1 MRSAASRPAVVEL
14 LHALARGMQR
24 GGLRWYVFGAQ
35 AASVHGRPRMTADV
49 DVAVELGRGT
59 AHDLARELA
68 TEGIVLRFE
77 PSATFLA
84 ETRLLPMVH
93 APSGLPADVLVTGPG
108 LEEEF
113 LERARV
119 IEVDG
124 VPIPFVSAED
134 LVAMKILA
142 GRRKDLDDVRGVLA
156 AQSGKL
162 DLARTRDVLAALE
175 AALDEPRLLRR
186 LDRLLG
192 TRARSRRR
200 PPHRS

>member
-14 LHALARGMQR
+14 LHALARVMQH
-24 GGLRWYVFGAQ
+24 LSARWYVFGAQ

-49 DVAVELGRGT
+49 DVAVELRV
-59 AHDLARELA
+59 ASSHDLVRELA
-68 TEGIVLRFE
+68 TDEIVLRFE
-77 PSATFLA
+77 PSTAFLA

-93 APSGLPADVLVTGPG
+93 ATSGLPVDVLVTGPG

-113 LERARV
+113 LDRARLV
-119 IEVDG
+119 EVDG
-124 VPIPFVSAED
+124 VAVPFVSAED

-156 AQSGKL
+156 AQAGKL
-162 DLARTRDVLAALE
+162 DLERTRDVLAALE

-192 TRARSRRR
+192 SARARRR
-200 PPHRS
+200 PARRS